1 MRVVVSGWVGASNLG
16 DELIHRVLLRQLH
29 ADGHETISLSVRPE
43 VSRSLHGTECVSIR
57 RAPFEITQSDALV
70 FGGGGL
76 LQDET
81 SAFNVAYHSSR
92 PAIARMTRRPTLA
105 VGLGVGPLRRRGS
118 SRLSWLALGHAEV
131 CVRDRASL
139 LLAREAGL
147 RSTTLGVDLVLALGT
162 RVDSPPTDRTAVSL
176 RPPVR
181 GGVRPTAGRVPFPE
195 PSWLDAAARALDDVA
210 ARTGFSTSFVAMDD
224 ERDTAVHRAVAARMT
239 SPTEVLAPSLDDVAD
254 LIGSAGLV
262 IGQRFH
268 AGVLG
273 VLARRPVV
281 ALSYSHKV
289 GALAEDVPDL
299 VAAIGADE
307 AGLRALPDSA
317 VAVLARGPVDTALDA
332 IDDRRRHT
340 IQVIR
345 DLAAVDSRS
354 A

>member
-16 DELIHRVLLRQLH
+16 DELIHRMLLHQLH
-29 ADGHETISLSVRPE
+29 ADGHETVSLSVRPE
-43 VSRSLHGTECVSIR
+43 VSRALHGAECVSVS
-57 RAPFEITQSDALV
+57 RAPFELTRADALV

-81 SAFNVAYHSSR
+81 SAFNVAYHASR
-92 PAIARMTRRPTLA
+92 PALARLTGRPTLA

-118 SRLSWLALGHAEV
+118 SNLSRLALGHAEV

-139 LLAREAGL
+139 HLAHQAGL
-147 RSTTLGVDLVLALGT
+147 HSATLGVDLVLALGA
-162 RVDSPPTDRTAVSL
+162 RPESVPQDRTAVSL

-195 PSWLDAAARALDDVA
+195 PSWLAAAARALDDVA

-224 ERDTAVHRAVAARMT
+224 ERDTAVHHAVASHMT
-239 SPTEVLAPSLDDVAD
+239 SPTEVLAPPLDDVAD
-254 LIGSAGLV
+254 LIGSAGLI

-299 VAAIGADE
+299 VTAISADE
-307 AGLRALPDSA
+307 EGLHALPDAA
-317 VAVLARGPVDTALDA
+317 VAALARGSADTALDG

-340 IQVIR
+340 IQAIR